1 MDGPWC
7 LPCFDCRQLPLS
19 FHSCWHGLA
28 IVRQPST
35 PGTREVPCRHSHR
48 SGYCVQLYNRPS
60 KKSNGLPYF
69 KPKTRLGTP
78 DVLSCRS
85 RKQAL
90 LHQENQW
97 SHTPTG
103 KRSQNSYEITICHV
117 SFRAS
122 LVVFVIP
129 CGSLVTHKR
138 MRTIYLQIRKQKE
151 SLNYTLFV
159 PWKLPEICQNLD
171 VFR

>member
-69 KPKTRLGTP
+69 RPKTRLGTP

-90 LHQENQW
+90 HQENQW

-103 KRSQNSYEITICHV
+103 ERSQNSYETTICHV

-138 MRTIYLQIRKQKE
+138 MRIIYANTEAERKLELYYLCPMKITWDL
-151 SLNYTLFV
+151 SKF
-159 PWKLPEICQNLD
+159 KFI
-171 VFR
+171 